1 MFNPAEDVLD
11 MQVLLNVMK
20 NQSSPH
26 PNVPEQDMR
35 PSLEV
40 NATISAVPKIFVWHF
55 GSLFSWGVGT
65 AGLG

>member
-1 MFNPAEDVLD
+1 

-26 PNVPEQDMR
+26 PNVPEKDMR

-40 NATISAVPKIFVWHF
+40 STTISAVPKIFVGHF
-55 GSLFSWGVGT
+55 VSLFSWG
-65 AGLG
+65 